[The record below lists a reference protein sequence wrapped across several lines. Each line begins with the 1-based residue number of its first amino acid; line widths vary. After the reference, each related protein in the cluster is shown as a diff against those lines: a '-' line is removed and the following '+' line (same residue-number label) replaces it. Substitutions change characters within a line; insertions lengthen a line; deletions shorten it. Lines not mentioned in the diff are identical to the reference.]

1 VRVAVALEQPP
12 VPVTVY
18 VMFAVP
24 APTPVITPVEALTV
38 ATPVASEVHAPP
50 ALPLLENVVVPATQI
65 PCVPLKVP
73 AFGVA
78 VTVTERVAVALEQ
91 PPVPVTV
98 YVMFAVPALTPVITP
113 VEALTVATPVAS
125 EVHAPPALPL
135 LENVVVPPTQIP
147 CVPLKVPALGA
158 AVTVTVRVAVALEQ
172 PPVPVT
178 VYVMFAVPAATP
190 VITPEEAF
198 TVAMP
203 TASEV
208 HVPPVFPFDV
218 KVVVPLTQI
227 ACVPLTVPAFG
238 VAVTVTERVAVA
250 LEQPPVPV
258 TV

>member
-1 VRVAVALEQPP
+1 VDTVTVRVAVAFEQPP

-18 VMFAVP
+18 VIVAVP
-24 APTPVITPVEALTV
+24 AATPVTTPVEAFTV
-38 ATPVASEVHAPP
+38 ATAALLVDQAPP
-50 ALPLLENVVVPATQI
+50 ALPLLVNVVVPATQM

-73 AFGVA
+73 AFGAA

-91 PPVPVTV
+91 PP
-98 YVMFAVPALTPVITP
+98 A
-113 VEALTVATPVAS
+113 
-125 EVHAPPALPL
+125 
-135 LENVVVPPTQIP
+135 
-147 CVPLKVPALGA
+147 
-158 AVTVTVRVAVALEQ
+158 
-172 PPVPVT
+172 PVT

-218 KVVVPLTQI
+218 RVVVPLTQI
-227 ACVPLTVPAFG
+227 ACVPLSVPALG
-238 VAVTVTERVAVA
+238 AAVTVTVRVAVA
-250 LEQPPVPV
+250 LPVHGEVAV